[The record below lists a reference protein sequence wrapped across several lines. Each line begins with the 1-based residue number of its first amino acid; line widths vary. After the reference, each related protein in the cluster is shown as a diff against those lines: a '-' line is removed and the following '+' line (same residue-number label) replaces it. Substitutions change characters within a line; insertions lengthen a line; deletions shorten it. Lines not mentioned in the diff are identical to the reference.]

1 MERIGPLERHLKCRP
16 PAVADSGVA
25 NIEIANVKVV
35 NSALGGFEMRTTRI
49 QDLAVVL
56 FLVAV
61 LGVLLILSL
70 AFGKPGVA

>member
-1 MERIGPLERHLKCRP
+1 MERIDPLERPLKYRP
-16 PAVADSGVA
+16 QAVAS
-25 NIEIANVKVV
+25 
-35 NSALGGFEMRTTRI
+35 SSLGGFEMRTTRI

-61 LGVLLILSL
+61 LGVLLILSI